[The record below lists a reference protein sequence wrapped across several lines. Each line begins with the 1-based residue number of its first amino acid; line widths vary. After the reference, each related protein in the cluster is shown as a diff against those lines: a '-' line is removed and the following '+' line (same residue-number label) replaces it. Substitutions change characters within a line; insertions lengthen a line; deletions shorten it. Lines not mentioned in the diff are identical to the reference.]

1 MNKFTSCS
9 SKSVHPHLKA
19 SRLSKLT
26 FWWLKDLFK
35 LGLKQQINDSDL
47 YETLFQH
54 EGQRIVAHFSETWN
68 IELKRKK
75 PSVLRLLTKCYGLIV
90 FLTGFLY
97 YFIEIII
104 KCIQPLFLGA
114 LLSYFVGDST
124 SKSDAY
130 WNASGIILCSIVPI
144 ITFHPF
150 ILCIFEI
157 GMKVHIGCCGLV
169 YKKLFKLPAS
179 MATEALSGKIINLM
193 SNDIGR
199 LHVALFQLHM
209 LWKCPIQA
217 GIMTYMIYR
226 EMGFPGIIGIL
237 LILIFIPIQSKFFS
251 FYK

>member
-9 SKSVHPHLKA
+9 LKSVHPHLTA
-19 SRLSKLT
+19 SRLSKLS

-35 LGLKQQINDSDL
+35 LGLKRQINDSDL
-47 YETLFQH
+47 YETLVQH
-54 EGQRIVAHFSETWN
+54 EGQRIVEQFSEIWN
-68 IELKRKK
+68 KELKRKD

-90 FLTGFLY
+90 ILTGFLY

-104 KCIQPLFLGA
+104 KSIQPLFLGA
-114 LLSYFVGDST
+114 LLSYFVGDSM

-130 WNASGIILCSIVPI
+130 WNAVGIIFCSIVPI

-150 ILCIFEI
+150 ILYIFEI

-179 MATEALSGKIINLM
+179 MATEALSGKMINLM
-193 SNDIGR
+193 TNDIGR

-217 GIMTYMIYR
+217 VLMSYLIYT
-226 EMGFPGIIGIL
+226 EMGFPGIVGIL
-237 LILIFIPIQSKFFS
+237 IILVLIPIQSKFI
-251 FYK
+251 